1 MVCHLYSLLFSFSSL
16 FILFSFHS
24 LLFSFSSLSYE
35 EMSRQKKVTWDA
47 ILA

>member
-1 MVCHLYSLLFSFSSL
+1 MVCHLY
-16 FILFSFHS
+16 S